1 MMPSP
6 TFAEDEAMLRDA
18 GIRPTRQRLAVA
30 RRIREGGRRHLTPE
44 DFHEELAQHGL
55 PVSLATVYNTLN
67 QFVTAGLLKR
77 LTLAERTFFCTNTSE
92 HHHFYDEDTG
102 RLLDIQGAQPQLQ
115 ALPNPPGGE
124 RISGVDIVVR
134 VRSRT

>member
-1 MMPSP
+1 MTSS
-6 TFAEDEAMLRDA
+6 TFAEDETFLRSA

-44 DFHEELAQHGL
+44 DFHRELTHHGL

-67 QFVTAGLLKR
+67 QFATAGLLKR

-102 RLLDIQGAQPQLQ
+102 HLHDIQGPQPQLL
-115 ALPNPPGGE
+115 ALPTPPGGE

-134 VRSRT
+134 VKSRA

>member
-1 MMPSP
+1 MAAQDE
-6 TFAEDEAMLRDA
+6 TFLREA

-44 DFHEELAQHGL
+44 VFHKELASHGL

-67 QFVTAGLLKR
+67 QFAAAGLLKR

-102 RLLDIQGAQPQLQ
+102 HLIDIQGAQPEVIG
-115 ALPNPPGGE
+115 LPSPPGGE

-134 VRSRT
+134 VRSRG